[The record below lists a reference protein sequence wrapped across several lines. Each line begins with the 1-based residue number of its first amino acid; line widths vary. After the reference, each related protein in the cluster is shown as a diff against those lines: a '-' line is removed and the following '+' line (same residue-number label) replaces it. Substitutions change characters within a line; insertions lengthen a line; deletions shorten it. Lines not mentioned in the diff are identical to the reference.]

1 MSEEEKQNWRDFA
14 IIAFALLALV
24 LIKALVAGYVAVVH
38 RFWEPE
44 SRWQWACLNAVLGG
58 LSALLTQNPA
68 YAVFMIVAC
77 FIGGALLG
85 SIVEPGM
92 GFVDVFLWPL

>member
-1 MSEEEKQNWRDFA
+1 MVAAMKMKTA
-14 IIAFALLALV
+14 APILIGVLALV
-24 LIKALVAGYVAVVH
+24 LIKALVAGYVALVH

-44 SRWQWACLNAVLGG
+44 TRWQWAFLNAVLGGG

-68 YAVFMIVAC
+68 YAAFMVVAC

-85 SIVEPGM
+85 GIVEPGM